1 MELLRINTP
10 GNLRCLRE
18 MVALALMLVA
28 AIPCEVVKECH
39 RIFE

>member
-1 MELLRINTP
+1 MP
-10 GNLRCLRE
+10 KGDGG
-18 MVALALMLVA
+18 AGADAGVA